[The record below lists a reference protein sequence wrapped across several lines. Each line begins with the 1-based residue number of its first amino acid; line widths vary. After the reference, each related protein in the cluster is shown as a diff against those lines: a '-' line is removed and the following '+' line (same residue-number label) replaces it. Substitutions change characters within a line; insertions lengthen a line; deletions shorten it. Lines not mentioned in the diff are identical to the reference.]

1 MPSTRSGSPVTVRP
15 SSTVRSYR
23 GVAASRPGS
32 ERHPSGPRTLTP
44 SLATSRGFT
53 RCPRWRTPSSS
64 SQSKTNTRSGSPT
77 WWAARP
83 TPRAAYMVA
92 NMSSTSAASSGPNA
106 VTSAPGARST
116 GSPSRVRGRT
126 RPRTPGRERCRM
138 AVSVRF
144 PLHPAGSAEDRSA
157 RAVPVRD
164 SGVRMDLDRLTS
176 ITLPT
181 GFRAARTREDR
192 ELMAGNSDPLS
203 PRAKLAVTA
212 GKAVAAASRAAG
224 RGSGSVIGGK
234 VALRLDPDLL
244 ARLAQNLD
252 VVLVSATNGKTTT
265 TRLIAEALRA
275 AGPVVSNALGANM
288 PAGITS
294 ALAGGSESKYGV
306 IEVDEKY
313 LAGVARDTDPKCIAL
328 LNLSRD
334 QLDRAAET
342 RMLAENWR
350 EGLAGSK
357 AVIVANADD
366 PLVVWAASSSPNVIW
381 VAAGQMWKDD
391 AWSCPSCGGV
401 MQRPGDDWFCGE
413 CGFRRPVPSWALS
426 GDHVLDP
433 HGSAWPIHLQLPGR
447 ANKANAASSAAVAA
461 VFGVPPQVAL
471 ERMYQV
477 QAVAGRYDVVQF
489 QGRDLRLLL
498 AKNPAGWLETFS
510 LIDPP
515 PTPVILSVNARGADG
530 TDTSWLWDV
539 DYTRLTG
546 HPIFVL
552 GDRKLD
558 LAVRLEVANQSFQVC
573 DSLDQAVQAAP
584 PGRIEVIANY
594 TAFQDLRRRVGN

>member
-1 MPSTRSGSPVTVRP
+1 
-15 SSTVRSYR
+15 
-23 GVAASRPGS
+23 
-32 ERHPSGPRTLTP
+32 
-44 SLATSRGFT
+44 
-53 RCPRWRTPSSS
+53 
-64 SQSKTNTRSGSPT
+64 
-77 WWAARP
+77 
-83 TPRAAYMVA
+83 
-92 NMSSTSAASSGPNA
+92 
-106 VTSAPGARST
+106 
-116 GSPSRVRGRT
+116 
-126 RPRTPGRERCRM
+126 
-138 AVSVRF
+138 
-144 PLHPAGSAEDRSA
+144 
-157 RAVPVRD
+157 
-164 SGVRMDLDRLTS
+164 
-176 ITLPT
+176 
-181 GFRAARTREDR
+181 
-192 ELMAGNSDPLS
+192 MAGNSDPLS
-203 PRAKLAVTA
+203 PRAKIAVTA

-244 ARLAQNLD
+244 ARLAQHLD
-252 VVLVSATNGKTTT
+252 VILVSATNGKTTT
-265 TRLIAEALRA
+265 TRLIAEALKA

-294 ALAGGSESKYGV
+294 ALAAGSEARYGV

-313 LAGVARDTDPKCIAL
+313 LVGVAQATEPKCIAL

-350 EGLAGSK
+350 EGLTGSK
-357 AVIVANADD
+357 SVIVANADD

-391 AWSCPSCGGV
+391 AWSCPACGGV

-413 CGFRRPVPSWALS
+413 CGFRRPTPSWALS

-546 HPIFVL
+546 HPICVI

-558 LAVRLEVANQSFQVC
+558 LAVRLEVANQQFQVC
-573 DSLDQAVQAAP
+573 EDLDQAVQLCP

>member
-1 MPSTRSGSPVTVRP
+1 
-15 SSTVRSYR
+15 
-23 GVAASRPGS
+23 
-32 ERHPSGPRTLTP
+32 
-44 SLATSRGFT
+44 
-53 RCPRWRTPSSS
+53 
-64 SQSKTNTRSGSPT
+64 
-77 WWAARP
+77 
-83 TPRAAYMVA
+83 
-92 NMSSTSAASSGPNA
+92 
-106 VTSAPGARST
+106 
-116 GSPSRVRGRT
+116 
-126 RPRTPGRERCRM
+126 
-138 AVSVRF
+138 
-144 PLHPAGSAEDRSA
+144 
-157 RAVPVRD
+157 
-164 SGVRMDLDRLTS
+164 
-176 ITLPT
+176 
-181 GFRAARTREDR
+181 
-192 ELMAGNSDPLS
+192 MAGNSDPLT
-203 PRAKLAVTA
+203 PRAKIAVTA

-224 RGSGSVIGGK
+224 RGSGSVIGGR
-234 VALRLDPDLL
+234 VALKLDPDLL
-244 ARLAQNLD
+244 HRLAQHLD
-252 VVLVSATNGKTTT
+252 VTLVSATNGKTTT
-265 TRLIAEALRA
+265 TRLIAEALKA

-294 ALAGGSESKYGV
+294 ALAGGADSRYGV

-313 LAGVARDTDPKCIAL
+313 LVGVAQATDPKCIAL

-357 AVIVANADD
+357 AV
-366 PLVVWAASSSPNVIW
+366 VVASSSPNVIW

-413 CGFRRPVPSWALS
+413 CGFRRPTPSWALS

-515 PTPVILSVNARGADG
+515 PAPVILSVNARGADG

-546 HPIFVL
+546 HPICVI

-558 LAVRLEVANQSFQVC
+558 LAVRLEVANQQFQVC
-573 DSLDQAVQAAP
+573 DDLDQAVQLCP

>member
-1 MPSTRSGSPVTVRP
+1 
-15 SSTVRSYR
+15 
-23 GVAASRPGS
+23 
-32 ERHPSGPRTLTP
+32 
-44 SLATSRGFT
+44 
-53 RCPRWRTPSSS
+53 
-64 SQSKTNTRSGSPT
+64 
-77 WWAARP
+77 
-83 TPRAAYMVA
+83 
-92 NMSSTSAASSGPNA
+92 
-106 VTSAPGARST
+106 
-116 GSPSRVRGRT
+116 
-126 RPRTPGRERCRM
+126 
-138 AVSVRF
+138 
-144 PLHPAGSAEDRSA
+144 
-157 RAVPVRD
+157 
-164 SGVRMDLDRLTS
+164 
-176 ITLPT
+176 
-181 GFRAARTREDR
+181 
-192 ELMAGNSDPLS
+192 MAGNSDPLT
-203 PRAKLAVTA
+203 PRAKIAVTA

-234 VALRLDPDLL
+234 VALKLDPDLL

-294 ALAGGSESKYGV
+294 ALAGGSEARYGV

-342 RMLAENWR
+342 RMMAEAWR
-350 EGLAGSK
+350 EGLSGSK
-357 AVIVANADD
+357 AVVVANADD
-366 PLVVWAASSSPNVIW
+366 PLVVWAASSSHNVIW

-401 MQRPGDDWFCGE
+401 LQWPGDDWYCAE
-413 CGFRRPVPSWALS
+413 CGFRRPQPSWALS
-426 GDHVLDP
+426 GDHVIDP

-489 QGRDLRLLL
+489 LGRDLRLLL

-510 LIDPP
+510 LIDPAP
-515 PTPVILSVNARGADG
+515 APVILSVNARGADG

-546 HPIFVL
+546 HPICVI

-558 LAVRLEVANQSFQVC
+558 LAVRLEVANQHFQVF
-573 DSLDQAVQAAP
+573 DSADQAVAACP

>member
-1 MPSTRSGSPVTVRP
+1 
-15 SSTVRSYR
+15 
-23 GVAASRPGS
+23 
-32 ERHPSGPRTLTP
+32 
-44 SLATSRGFT
+44 
-53 RCPRWRTPSSS
+53 
-64 SQSKTNTRSGSPT
+64 
-77 WWAARP
+77 
-83 TPRAAYMVA
+83 
-92 NMSSTSAASSGPNA
+92 
-106 VTSAPGARST
+106 
-116 GSPSRVRGRT
+116 
-126 RPRTPGRERCRM
+126 
-138 AVSVRF
+138 
-144 PLHPAGSAEDRSA
+144 
-157 RAVPVRD
+157 
-164 SGVRMDLDRLTS
+164 
-176 ITLPT
+176 
-181 GFRAARTREDR
+181 
-192 ELMAGNSDPLS
+192 MAGNSDPLT

-224 RGSGSVIGGK
+224 RGSGSVIGGR
-234 VALRLDPDLL
+234 VALKLDPDLL

-252 VVLVSATNGKTTT
+252 VTLVSATNGKTTT

-294 ALAGGSESKYGV
+294 ALAGSSDARFGV

-413 CGFRRPVPSWALS
+413 CGFRRPTPSWALS

-489 QGRDLRLLL
+489 QQRDLRLLL

-546 HPIFVL
+546 HPICVI

-558 LAVRLEVANQSFQVC
+558 LAVRLEVANQHFQVC
-573 DSLDQAVQAAP
+573 EDLDQAVQMCP

>member
-1 MPSTRSGSPVTVRP
+1 
-15 SSTVRSYR
+15 
-23 GVAASRPGS
+23 
-32 ERHPSGPRTLTP
+32 
-44 SLATSRGFT
+44 
-53 RCPRWRTPSSS
+53 
-64 SQSKTNTRSGSPT
+64 
-77 WWAARP
+77 
-83 TPRAAYMVA
+83 
-92 NMSSTSAASSGPNA
+92 
-106 VTSAPGARST
+106 
-116 GSPSRVRGRT
+116 
-126 RPRTPGRERCRM
+126 
-138 AVSVRF
+138 
-144 PLHPAGSAEDRSA
+144 
-157 RAVPVRD
+157 
-164 SGVRMDLDRLTS
+164 
-176 ITLPT
+176 
-181 GFRAARTREDR
+181 
-192 ELMAGNSDPLS
+192 MAGNSDPLS
-203 PRAKLAVTA
+203 PRAKIAVTA

-244 ARLAQNLD
+244 ARLAQHLD
-252 VVLVSATNGKTTT
+252 VTLVSATNGKTTT

-294 ALAGGSESKYGV
+294 ALAAGSDARYGV

-313 LAGVARDTDPKCIAL
+313 LVGVAQATEPKCIAL

-350 EGLAGSK
+350 EGLTGTK
-357 AVIVANADD
+357 AVVVANADD

-391 AWSCPSCGGV
+391 AWSCPACGGV

-413 CGFRRPVPSWALS
+413 CGFRRPTPSWALS

-546 HPIFVL
+546 HPICVI

-558 LAVRLEVANQSFQVC
+558 LAVRLEVANQQFQVC
-573 DSLDQAVQAAP
+573 EDLDQAVQMCP

>member
-1 MPSTRSGSPVTVRP
+1 
-15 SSTVRSYR
+15 
-23 GVAASRPGS
+23 
-32 ERHPSGPRTLTP
+32 
-44 SLATSRGFT
+44 
-53 RCPRWRTPSSS
+53 
-64 SQSKTNTRSGSPT
+64 
-77 WWAARP
+77 
-83 TPRAAYMVA
+83 
-92 NMSSTSAASSGPNA
+92 MS
-106 VTSAPGARST
+106 
-116 GSPSRVRGRT
+116 
-126 RPRTPGRERCRM
+126 
-138 AVSVRF
+138 
-144 PLHPAGSAEDRSA
+144 
-157 RAVPVRD
+157 
-164 SGVRMDLDRLTS
+164 
-176 ITLPT
+176 
-181 GFRAARTREDR
+181 
-192 ELMAGNSDPLS
+192 GNSDPLT

-212 GKAVAAASRAAG
+212 GKAAAAVSRAAG
-224 RGSGSVIGGK
+224 RGSGSVIGGR
-234 VALRLDPDLL
+234 VALKLDPDLL
-244 ARLAQNLD
+244 ARLATHLD
-252 VVLVSATNGKTTT
+252 VILVSATNGKTTT
-265 TRLIAEALRA
+265 TRLIAEALGA

-288 PAGITS
+288 
-294 ALAGGSESKYGV
+294 LARHHLGARRGFDAKYAV

-313 LAGVARDTDPKCIAL
+313 LSGVARDTDPKCIAL

-342 RMLAENWR
+342 RMMAEHWR

-357 AVIVANADD
+357 AVVVANADD
-366 PLVVWAASSSPNVIW
+366 PLVVWAASSSANVMW

-413 CGFRRPVPSWALS
+413 CGFRRPTPTWVLS

-489 QGRDLRLLL
+489 MQRDLRLLL

-558 LAVRLEVANQSFQVC
+558 LAVRLEVANQHFQVC
-573 DSLDQAVQAAP
+573 ENLDQAVQLAP

>member
-1 MPSTRSGSPVTVRP
+1 
-15 SSTVRSYR
+15 
-23 GVAASRPGS
+23 
-32 ERHPSGPRTLTP
+32 
-44 SLATSRGFT
+44 
-53 RCPRWRTPSSS
+53 
-64 SQSKTNTRSGSPT
+64 
-77 WWAARP
+77 
-83 TPRAAYMVA
+83 
-92 NMSSTSAASSGPNA
+92 
-106 VTSAPGARST
+106 
-116 GSPSRVRGRT
+116 
-126 RPRTPGRERCRM
+126 
-138 AVSVRF
+138 
-144 PLHPAGSAEDRSA
+144 
-157 RAVPVRD
+157 
-164 SGVRMDLDRLTS
+164 
-176 ITLPT
+176 
-181 GFRAARTREDR
+181 
-192 ELMAGNSDPLS
+192 MAGNSDPLT
-203 PRAKLAVTA
+203 PRAKIAVTA

-234 VALRLDPDLL
+234 VALKLDPDLL

-294 ALAGGSESKYGV
+294 ALAGGSDARYGV

-342 RMLAENWR
+342 RMMAEAWR
-350 EGLAGSK
+350 EGLSGSK
-357 AVIVANADD
+357 AVVVANADD
-366 PLVVWAASSSPNVIW
+366 PLVVWAASSSHNVIW

-401 MQRPGDDWFCGE
+401 LQWPGDDWYCAE
-413 CGFRRPVPSWALS
+413 CGFRRPQPSWALS
-426 GDHVLDP
+426 GDHVIDP

-510 LIDPP
+510 LIDPAP
-515 PTPVILSVNARGADG
+515 APVILSVNARGADG

-546 HPIFVL
+546 HPICVI

-558 LAVRLEVANQSFQVC
+558 LAVRLEVANQHFQVF
-573 DSLDQAVQAAP
+573 DSADQAVAACP

>member
-1 MPSTRSGSPVTVRP
+1 
-15 SSTVRSYR
+15 
-23 GVAASRPGS
+23 
-32 ERHPSGPRTLTP
+32 
-44 SLATSRGFT
+44 
-53 RCPRWRTPSSS
+53 
-64 SQSKTNTRSGSPT
+64 
-77 WWAARP
+77 
-83 TPRAAYMVA
+83 
-92 NMSSTSAASSGPNA
+92 
-106 VTSAPGARST
+106 
-116 GSPSRVRGRT
+116 
-126 RPRTPGRERCRM
+126 
-138 AVSVRF
+138 
-144 PLHPAGSAEDRSA
+144 
-157 RAVPVRD
+157 
-164 SGVRMDLDRLTS
+164 
-176 ITLPT
+176 
-181 GFRAARTREDR
+181 
-192 ELMAGNSDPLS
+192 MAGNTEPLS

-212 GKAVAAASRAAG
+212 GKAAAAVSRAAG
-224 RGSGSVIGGK
+224 RGSGSVIGGR
-234 VALRLDPDLL
+234 VALKLDPDLL
-244 ARLAQNLD
+244 GRLAQHLD
-252 VVLVSATNGKTTT
+252 VILVSATNGKTTT

-294 ALAGGSESKYGV
+294 ALVGGSDAKFGV

-313 LAGVARDTDPKCIAL
+313 LAGVARDTTPKAIAL

-342 RMLAENWR
+342 RMMAEQWR
-350 EGLAGSK
+350 EGLSGSK
-357 AVIVANADD
+357 AVVIANADD
-366 PLVVWAASSSPNVIW
+366 PLVVWAASSSPNVVW
-381 VAAGQMWKDD
+381 VAAGQAWKDD

-401 MQRPGDDWFCGE
+401 MQRPGDDWFCGQ
-413 CGFRRPVPSWALS
+413 CGFRRPAPSWALN
-426 GDHVLDP
+426 GDYVLDP

-447 ANKANAASSAAVAA
+447 ANKANATSSAAVAA

-477 QAVAGRYDVVQF
+477 QAVAGRYDVVTF
-489 QGRDLRLLL
+489 QNRELRLLL

-539 DYTRLTG
+539 DYTQLAG

-558 LAVRLEVANQSFQVC
+558 LAVRLEVAGLDFRVC
-573 DSLDQAVQAAP
+573 ETLDEAVSHAP

>member
-1 MPSTRSGSPVTVRP
+1 
-15 SSTVRSYR
+15 
-23 GVAASRPGS
+23 
-32 ERHPSGPRTLTP
+32 
-44 SLATSRGFT
+44 
-53 RCPRWRTPSSS
+53 
-64 SQSKTNTRSGSPT
+64 
-77 WWAARP
+77 
-83 TPRAAYMVA
+83 
-92 NMSSTSAASSGPNA
+92 
-106 VTSAPGARST
+106 
-116 GSPSRVRGRT
+116 
-126 RPRTPGRERCRM
+126 
-138 AVSVRF
+138 
-144 PLHPAGSAEDRSA
+144 
-157 RAVPVRD
+157 
-164 SGVRMDLDRLTS
+164 
-176 ITLPT
+176 
-181 GFRAARTREDR
+181 
-192 ELMAGNSDPLS
+192 MAGNSDPLT

-224 RGSGSVIGGK
+224 RGSGSVIGGR
-234 VALRLDPDLL
+234 VALKLDPDLL
-244 ARLAQNLD
+244 ARLAQHLD
-252 VVLVSATNGKTTT
+252 VTLVSATNGKTTT
-265 TRLIAEALRA
+265 TRLIAEALKA

-294 ALAGGSESKYGV
+294 ALAGGAEAKFGV

-313 LAGVARDTDPKCIAL
+313 LVGVAQATDPKCIAL

-350 EGLAGSK
+350 EGLSGSK

-366 PLVVWAASSSPNVIW
+366 PLVVWAASSSPNVLW

-413 CGFRRPVPSWALS
+413 CGFRRPTPSWALS

-489 QGRDLRLLL
+489 EGRDLRLLL

-546 HPIFVL
+546 HPICVI

-558 LAVRLEVANQSFQVC
+558 LAVRLEVANQQFQVC
-573 DSLDQAVQAAP
+573 DNLDQAVQLCP